1 MNNSQNFTRSAKL
14 VLKIH
19 DITLNFETK
28 SQHILQNMGP
38 KVRILQIHIK
48 KTWTDHELN
57 ILVIEEI
64 YVMFPIPATLYFD
77 ILKTK
82 LQNLEIIDWPQ
93 FLKASQSFL

>member
-1 MNNSQNFTRSAKL
+1 MKYMNNSQNFTRSAKL

-48 KTWTDHELN
+48 DIICSIDHEVN
-57 ILVIEEI
+57 ILVNLDIYEI
-64 YVMFPIPATLYFD
+64 FPFPATFFFD
-77 ILKTK
+77 VLKTK
-82 LQNLEIIDWPQ
+82 LQSLEIID
-93 FLKASQSFL
+93 

>member
-1 MNNSQNFTRSAKL
+1 M
-14 VLKIH
+14 LKIH